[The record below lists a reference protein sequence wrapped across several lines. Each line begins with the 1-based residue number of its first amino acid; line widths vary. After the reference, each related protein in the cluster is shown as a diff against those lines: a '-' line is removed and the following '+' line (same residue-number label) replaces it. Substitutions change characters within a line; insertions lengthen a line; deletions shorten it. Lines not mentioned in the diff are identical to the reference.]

1 MNMQKDKA
9 LVLKVPE
16 NDITGTETNF
26 AVLDTETNWHDKVM
40 SIGIV
45 VANAEMFQIVAVRY
59 YVITPEDLVGGMY
72 SGAMQLKNDEKTIR
86 CSRAE
91 AFRDLSDWL
100 RKFGVSLL
108 FAYNAC
114 FDRNH
119 LPELSAFTW
128 HDIMRLA
135 AYRQYNL
142 KIPQNAECWGTGRL
156 KRNYGVEPILRMLM
170 GDNGYCETH
179 NALYDALDELK
190 IMQLLGH
197 KLEKYDHAVIK

>member
-1 MNMQKDKA
+1 MNMQKDKT

-16 NDITGTETNF
+16 NNIAESEANF

-45 VANAEMFQIVAVRY
+45 VANVETFQMVAVRY

-72 SGAMQLKNDEKTIR
+72 SGAMRLKNDEKTIR

-91 AFRDLSDWL
+91 AIHDLSNWL
-100 RKFGVSLL
+100 GKFGVSSV
-108 FAYNAC
+108 FAYNAS

-119 LPELSAFTW
+119 LPELSAFIW

-135 AYRQYNL
+135 AYRQYNS
-142 KIPQNAECWGTGRL
+142 KIPLNAECCGTGRL

-170 GDNGYCETH
+170 EDRSYCETH